1 MNILQVTP
9 YFFPHFGGVE
19 SHVLGLSESL
29 IKLGHEVEVVTS
41 RYSRMPETE
50 ILNGVKIT
58 RLPQWINMYNTP
70 LVTSIRQF
78 VRRTHADIIHVH
90 SPPPFTERFAA
101 KGAKDAGKPF
111 VVTHHCDLELKGLFG
126 NTAVSFY
133 QNYLGK
139 YPLEEA
145 DRVIST
151 TESYA
156 TTSRTLWDIDVTVIP
171 NAVDIHRFNLQN
183 DGKVIRDKYS
193 SEDEPLALFVGR
205 LVPHKGIGILIRS
218 LTYTDKGKLLI
229 VGDGPYKKWLVD
241 LVNKLDLNDRVV
253 FVGPVDDYWLPSYYS
268 ATDVVV
274 LPSTSRLEAF
284 GIVGLEGMASGKPL
298 ILSDIP
304 GVRDV
309 ISEKEG
315 YIVEPLDPSAIAKA
329 LDKIWNAPEMA
340 REMGERGRLRVE
352 KLFSWEK
359 VAKDIENVFTDVLA
373 K

>member
-19 SHVLGLSESL
+19 SHVLGLSENL
-29 IKLGHEVEVVTS
+29 IKLGHEVDVVTS

-50 ILNGVKIT
+50 VLNGIKIT

-101 KGAKDAGKPF
+101 KGAKEAGKPF

-126 NTAVSFY
+126 NTAVNFY

-171 NAVDIHRFNLQN
+171 NAVDINRFNLQN

-193 SEDEPLALFVGR
+193 TENEPLALFVGR
-205 LVPHKGIGILIRS
+205 LVPH
-218 LTYTDKGKLLI
+218 
-229 VGDGPYKKWLVD
+229 
-241 LVNKLDLNDRVV
+241 
-253 FVGPVDDYWLPSYYS
+253 
-268 ATDVVV
+268 
-274 LPSTSRLEAF
+274 
-284 GIVGLEGMASGKPL
+284 
-298 ILSDIP
+298 
-304 GVRDV
+304 
-309 ISEKEG
+309 
-315 YIVEPLDPSAIAKA
+315 
-329 LDKIWNAPEMA
+329 
-340 REMGERGRLRVE
+340 
-352 KLFSWEK
+352 
-359 VAKDIENVFTDVLA
+359 
-373 K
+373 

>member
-50 ILNGVKIT
+50 ILNGIKIT

-183 DGKVIRDKYS
+183 DGKVIKDKYS
-193 SEDEPLALFVGR
+193 SKDEPLALFVGR

-241 LVNKLDLNDRVV
+241 LVNKLDLKDRVV
-253 FVGPVDDYWLPSYYS
+253 FVGPVDDSWLPSYYS

-309 ISEKEG
+309 ISDKEG
-315 YIVEPLDPSAIAKA
+315 YIVEPLDPSAIAEA

-340 REMGERGRLRVE
+340 REMGKRGRLRVE

-359 VAKDIENVFTDVLA
+359 VAKDIENVFNDVLT